1 MGLQYTTLVILY
13 TLERRLRNT
22 SVTKKKGVSHIDIRG
37 KTYQVKKKKK
47 NLAGKKKIQQR
58 LKCDRKGGRK
68 NELRGKAG
76 RQDTQRLT
84 GYGEGF
90 AFCSEI
96 ISCWRILNGGV
107 S

>member
-47 NLAGKKKIQQR
+47 LAGKK
-58 LKCDRKGGRK
+58 
-68 NELRGKAG
+68 NPTEA
-76 RQDTQRLT
+76 
-84 GYGEGF
+84 E
-90 AFCSEI
+90 
-96 ISCWRILNGGV
+96 V
-107 S
+107 

>member
-1 MGLQYTTLVILY
+1 M
-13 TLERRLRNT
+13 
-22 SVTKKKGVSHIDIRG
+22 SHIDIRG

-47 NLAGKKKIQQR
+47 KLAEKKKIQR
-58 LKCDRKGGRK
+58 WLKCDRKGGKK

-76 RQDTQRLT
+76 GQDTQRLT

-96 ISCWRILNGGV
+96 ISRWRILNGGV

>member
-37 KTYQVKKKKK
+37 KTYQVKKKK
-47 NLAGKKKIQQR
+47 NWQEKKIQQR

>member
-1 MGLQYTTLVILY
+1 MY
-13 TLERRLRNT
+13 TLEWRLRNI
-22 SVTKKKGVSHIDIRG
+22 SVTKKKRVSHIDIRG
-37 KTYQVKKKKK
+37 KTYQVKKKK
-47 NLAGKKKIQQR
+47 LAEKKKIQR
-58 LKCDRKGGRK
+58 WLKCDRKGGKK

-76 RQDTQRLT
+76 GQDTQRLT

-96 ISCWRILNGGV
+96 ISRWRILNGGV

>member
-1 MGLQYTTLVILY
+1 MGR
-13 TLERRLRNT
+13 E
-22 SVTKKKGVSHIDIRG
+22 
-37 KTYQVKKKKK
+37 
-47 NLAGKKKIQQR
+47 
-58 LKCDRKGGRK
+58 GGK

-76 RQDTQRLT
+76 GQDTQRLT

-96 ISCWRILNGGV
+96 ISRWRILNGEV